1 MVLIILLLLSPL
13 AVFILHKKHRMC
25 SMRRNSVISSSLET
39 SRSGHAKEI
48 NKNNRTGIQSHPS
61 YWPPAQLHT
70 SHHTEANPAVH
81 DRGGEGQQQVTS
93 SCQQMHHSIFY
104 VWQNKKLKKRI
115 NSIGHVGRPL
125 GSTWIRR
132 TFFRST
138 VYRQKVR
145 TNR

>member
-48 NKNNRTGIQSHPS
+48 NKNNRTGTYKVTHHIGL
-61 YWPPAQLHT
+61 LHSCT
-70 SHHTEANPAVH
+70 LVIILKLILLSTT
-81 DRGGEGQQQVTS
+81 GGGQQQVTS
-93 SCQQMHHSIFY
+93 SCQQMHHSMFY